1 MTSTT
6 HSPPHPPFDI
16 REVVTKAEFAR
27 LNDVL
32 WTANFHPYE
41 PIFTLCHAITGPT
54 TADRAADIA
63 RDTDLHW
70 AAHERNPAS
79 HYVYVVD
86 PTTGRVA
93 GGCEWTFHHTNPFS
107 EAPARV
113 PCTWYP
119 EGSEV
124 AEFAS
129 HILTQCLLPRRAW
142 FRRAHAGVNRM
153 GVHPDYR
160 RQGVGRMLMQWG
172 HARIDVWGY
181 ECFIESGATGR
192 WLYEECGYRRVMALA
207 VDCARKNPSADW
219 ERLMFEYRSV
229 GMLLLWRPPRGVW
242 DERVP
247 AGPWAVTE
255 ETWQHVEA
263 GANLAA

>member
-1 MTSTT
+1 MASTT
-6 HSPPHPPFDI
+6 HSPSPHVEI
-16 REVVTKAEFAR
+16 HEVRTKAEFAR

-54 TADRAADIA
+54 AADRAADIA

-79 HYVYVVD
+79 HYIYVVD
-86 PTTGRVA
+86 PTTGRVV
-93 GGCEWTFHHTNPFS
+93 GGCEWTFHHTNPFP
-107 EAPARV
+107 EGPVRV

-129 HILTQCLLPRRAW
+129 HVLTQCLLPRRAW
-142 FRRAHAGVNRM
+142 FQRAHAGVNRM

-172 HARIDVWGY
+172 HARIDAWGY
-181 ECFIESGATGR
+181 ECLSIPGRWGGGCTRSAGIGGRWRWRWIVTGKIPVPSGRGSCLTIGTWECCCFGGRLGESGMSVYRLGR
-192 WLYEECGYRRVMALA
+192 
-207 VDCARKNPSADW
+207 
-219 ERLMFEYRSV
+219 
-229 GMLLLWRPPRGVW
+229 
-242 DERVP
+242 
-247 AGPWAVTE
+247 GP
-255 ETWQHVEA
+255 
-263 GANLAA
+263 